1 MTRHWTTWRSCV
13 FLVILTTSVVAC
25 GGEIVGIGNGGNRIF
40 EGGVLGEVTEALAE
54 HPGTPQVTDAMLSQ
68 IFSAILGR
76 ATQGDP
82 EAALIVLQV
91 AREQRQEDEG

>member
-40 EGGVLGEVTEALAE
+40 QGGVLGEVTEALAE
-54 HPGTPQVTDAMLSQ
+54 HPGTPQVTDEMLSQ

>member
-1 MTRHWTTWRSCV
+1 MTTWRSRV
-13 FLVILTTSVVAC
+13 FVAVLTTSVVAC

-40 EGGVLGEVTEALAE
+40 EGVCVLGEVTEALAE
-54 HPGTPQVTDAMLSQ
+54 HPGTPQITDEMLSQ
-68 IFSAILGR
+68 IFSAILER

-91 AREQRQEDEG
+91 AREQRREDEG